1 MEHVK
6 IGIIDSGVGGISIF
20 KEVHKLL
27 PSADYYYFADDKN
40 NPYGNKDRND
50 LLTFIDIAVK
60 ELLTKDID
68 LIIIACNTATAV
80 AIDELRTKYSTLF
93 VGVEP
98 FINIINTSSELS
110 RDDIKVGVLTTN
122 LMKSEERFKFLLK
135 KYDPQNKITHHVSS
149 HLALLV
155 ENWFYADSKDKF
167 KQKIED
173 ELLPLKQFK
182 YTHLILGC
190 THYPLIQDIIQKT
203 LNIKTICPSSGVAR
217 RVGFLLNN
225 VYETDHYTSS
235 ILHFYSSKKNEWKE
249 LKISKIP

>member
-20 KEVHKLL
+20 KEVYKLL

-50 LLTFIDIAVK
+50 LLNLIDIAVK
-60 ELLTKDID
+60 ELLTKGID

-80 AIDELRTKYSTLF
+80 AIDELRTRYSTLF

-98 FINIINTSSELS
+98 FINIINTSPELS

-122 LMKSEERFKFLLK
+122 LMKNEERFKFLLK
-135 KYDPQNKITHHVSS
+135 KYDPQNKITHHVSR

-155 ENWFYADSKDKF
+155 ENWFYADSKNKF

-173 ELLPLKQFK
+173 ELL
-182 YTHLILGC
+182 
-190 THYPLIQDIIQKT
+190 
-203 LNIKTICPSSGVAR
+203 
-217 RVGFLLNN
+217 LL
-225 VYETDHYTSS
+225 
-235 ILHFYSSKKNEWKE
+235 KE
-249 LKISKIP
+249 LKYRLIHRLQLRDNLAHYMR